1 MGRVLAID
9 YGTKRVGLAVTD
21 SLRIIATGLETV
33 SSKEVIGYL
42 DKYFLKETIDLVV
55 VGDPKTLMNKAS
67 SNAIHVEEF
76 LKKFKEKF
84 PLMKIER
91 VDERFT
97 SSIAQR
103 TMLEGGLKK
112 TDRKNKSTVDLIS
125 AVLILQTWMEM
136 NPK

>member
-1 MGRVLAID
+1 VGRVLAID

>member
-1 MGRVLAID
+1 VGRVLAID

-112 TDRKNKSTVDLIS
+112 SDRKNKSTVDLIS

>member
-112 TDRKNKSTVDLIS
+112 SDRKNKSTVDLIS